1 MIDDFN
7 AIVAQ
12 SSGSVTISDASNLT
26 TTTSSVAIIGGS
38 TYTHNQLSSSS
49 TWTITHNLSRFPSV
63 TIVDS
68 AGTVQI
74 GEVFYVSSNQ
84 VIVSFSS
91 PFGGKAYLN

>member
-7 AIVAQ
+7 AIIAE
-12 SSGSVTISDASNLT
+12 SSGSITVSDASNVI
-26 TTTSSVAIIGGS
+26 TTTSSVAIVGGA
-38 TYTHNQLSSSS
+38 TYTHHQLSSSS
-49 TWTITHNLSRFPSV
+49 TWTITHNLGRFPSV

-68 AGTVQI
+68 AGNVQI
-74 GEVFYVSSNQ
+74 GEVFYSSSNQ